1 MMDARYEGRAADH
14 RVHALRLA
22 QELVALCSDCSVT
35 VATAESCTAGMV
47 ASTIAGVPGASDVLR
62 GGAVP
67 APASPCG
74 GQGTCGKCT
83 VYLLEAGGERAVL
96 ACRRPLRDIFS

>member
-1 MMDARYEGRAADH
+1 MMGDRYEGRAADH

-47 ASTIAGVPGASDVLR
+47 ASTIGGVPGASDVLR
-62 GGAVP
+62 GGAVTCTYNKTGRGGCP
-67 APASPCG
+67 FRFSILFCVCACG
-74 GQGTCGKCT
+74 QS
-83 VYLLEAGGERAVL
+83 LLSWR
-96 ACRRPLRDIFS
+96 SS